1 MVYCDTDKE
10 IAQKIC
16 VEAAY
21 DNPFPPNLF
30 EDYANRLETPNPA
43 KRWDKPL
50 FHLRAD
56 EDIPFDQITQ
66 ACLEG
71 EKPRDPVSTKPVS
84 QSLIQP
90 ANIDR
95 CRRNCSMLTLSSNS
109 IRRVKK

>member
-16 VEAAY
+16 VEGAY
-21 DNPFPPNLF
+21 NNPFPPNLF
-30 EDYANRLETPNPA
+30 EDYVNRLETPNQA

-50 FHLRAD
+50 FHLRAN
-56 EDIPFDQITQ
+56 EDIPFDQIAQ

-84 QSLIQP
+84 KLKSTKFDILGGTF
-90 ANIDR
+90 R
-95 CRRNCSMLTLSSNS
+95 C
-109 IRRVKK
+109 